1 MTHKLLALLLSI
13 CLSLSSSC
21 FGATAELDCV
31 FIPKVIEL
39 FLRNHYQHRQLSNEI
54 KTRSIEQMIKHMDPS
69 KTLFLEEDLPKIKE
83 LLKKQFA
90 LASAGDCSPL
100 FEIKTK
106 WETRASENEAI
117 VKEILSNQYQLNNKT
132 ELVLDSKKRDFSKVL
147 EEKKTL
153 LRKMVDFQIANLL
166 ISKIK
171 LPEAITQLKHR
182 YELTTKRIKEQKK
195 TQIISSFIDSLSSSL
210 DPHSNFMGP
219 EELENFQIQM
229 RLSLEG
235 IGAVL
240 RYQDGFTV
248 IENLVKGGSAD
259 KSKLLKS
266 KDKIIA
272 VAQENA
278 APISTIDMD
287 LSDVVKMIRGKKG
300 TKVILTVLR
309 QGKETTTFQ
318 ATLVRDKIALV
329 DQRAKITYDK
339 QTINGKTYQIGVIDL
354 PSFYGTGGSGGPSC
368 SSDIKALLNEA
379 IKAKVDAIILNLSRN
394 GGGLLEE
401 AVKITGLFI
410 QKGATVA
417 TKNTASQVDILKDQ
431 DPSVVYRGPLAVLT
445 SRVSASASEIVAGA
459 LKNYKRAVIVG
470 GDHTFGKGS
479 VQSLSDLPAGLG
491 GMKVTTAM
499 FFTPGG
505 QSTQLLGVS
514 SDIVL
519 PSLLNDDQIGEK
531 VLDFALPSQSITPFI
546 SPEANSSAPELH
558 WNPITEGQL
567 SELTKLSRERVS
579 KEPKFVELRKK
590 IEKLKQDN
598 GLVKIADIQK
608 ESQEKE
614 KEKSQSKQ
622 KVEKLKES
630 LDDETEEK
638 AESEELWDEKGPFVK
653 EASRIVADLITLQK
667 PGEPGVSVSQ

>member
-1 MTHKLLALLLSI
+1 
-13 CLSLSSSC
+13 
-21 FGATAELDCV
+21 
-31 FIPKVIEL
+31 
-39 FLRNHYQHRQLSNEI
+39 
-54 KTRSIEQMIKHMDPS
+54 
-69 KTLFLEEDLPKIKE
+69 
-83 LLKKQFA
+83 
-90 LASAGDCSPL
+90 
-100 FEIKTK
+100 
-106 WETRASENEAI
+106 
-117 VKEILSNQYQLNNKT
+117 
-132 ELVLDSKKRDFSKVL
+132 
-147 EEKKTL
+147 
-153 LRKMVDFQIANLL
+153 
-166 ISKIK
+166 
-171 LPEAITQLKHR
+171 
-182 YELTTKRIKEQKK
+182 
-195 TQIISSFIDSLSSSL
+195 
-210 DPHSNFMGP
+210 
-219 EELENFQIQM
+219 
-229 RLSLEG
+229 
-235 IGAVL
+235 VL

-272 VAQENA
+272 VAQDNA
-278 APISTIDMD
+278 APVSTIDMN

-300 TKVILTVLR
+300 TKVVLTVLR

-354 PSFYGTGGSGGPSC
+354 PSFYGTGGSGSPSC
-368 SSDIKALLNEA
+368 SSDVKALLNEA
-379 IKAKVDAIILNLSRN
+379 NKNKVDGIILNLSRN

-401 AVKITGLFI
+401 AVKVTGLFI

-417 TKNTASQVDILKDQ
+417 TKNTASQIDILKDQ

-459 LKNYKRAVIVG
+459 LKNYKRAIIVG

-505 QSTQLLGVS
+505 QSTQLLGIS

-531 VLDFALPSQSITPFI
+531 VLDYALPSQSITPFI
-546 SPEANSSAPELH
+546 SPEANSTAPELH
-558 WNPITEGQL
+558 WNPITEEQL
-567 SELTKLSRERVS
+567 SKLTKLSRERVS
-579 KEPKFVELRKK
+579 KEIKFIELKKK

-608 ESQEKE
+608 ESQERE
-614 KEKSQSKQ
+614 KEKSKSKQ
-622 KVEKLKES
+622 KVEPKES
-630 LDDETEEK
+630 LDDEEEDK
-638 AESEELWDEKGPFVK
+638 SESDELWDEKGPFVK
-653 EASRIVADLITLQK
+653 EASRIVTDLIALR
-667 PGEPGVSVSQ
+667 VSVSH